1 MATNGDSGN
10 VIVATSLLTG
20 NQVHAIGGGGTR
32 YITVSSHGASAA
44 KHSTAAQNVILT
56 AQSPHGSPVILQS
69 PSRGGTAQ
77 VFHTYTSLGTSSSAG
92 AATVAGAGIKRERDG
107 DLHEGYVEKWKLKMF
122 FFNLIMQVKRARVS
136 TPSSIHGHPSI
147 SAGGSGGGSSSRGGT
162 GAAGGKGLRHFSMK
176 VCEEVRKRGKT
187 TYNEVADALV
197 NEFSERGSGAAGSG
211 TAAAGSGG
219 AGGGGGSNGGGSNG
233 NGGGA
238 SSVVTADIS
247 ANGAGAGYDQKNIRR
262 RVYDAL
268 NVLMAMGIIEKKHKE
283 IHWLGLPTNSA
294 QECKKLEA
302 EKRERL
308 SRISLKTQQLYDLIL
323 QHIAYKSLVE
333 RNKASA
339 SANSPACV
347 PNSTI
352 ALPFIIINTGR
363 QTVIDCQISA
373 DKREY
378 LFNFDNAFE
387 IHDDIEVLKRM
398 GLALELERGTA
409 TPEAVRQA
417 KAMLPRSLQ
426 PFVEQ
431 LARSRDQLPPD
442 MMRLTK
448 ASLNPM
454 SASDEAVISILP
466 SPSSEENYS
475 EDDQY
480 EN

>member
-1 MATNGDSGN
+1 MAANGDSGN

-32 YITVSSHGASAA
+32 YITVSSHGASGA
-44 KHSTAAQNVILT
+44 KHSPAAQSVILT

-77 VFHTYTSLGTSSSAG
+77 VFHTYTSLGNSSSAG
-92 AATVAGAGIKRERDG
+92 TATVAGTGIKRERDG
-107 DLHEGYVEKWKLKMF
+107 DLHEGYVE
-122 FFNLIMQVKRARVS
+122 VKRARVS
-136 TPSSIHGHPSI
+136 APSSFHSHHSSI
-147 SAGGSGGGSSSRGGT
+147 ASSASGGGGSGGRGG
-162 GAAGGKGLRHFSMK
+162 GSAGGKGLRHFSMK

-211 TAAAGSGG
+211 SATAGGGAGGAGGCSSSSGGGGGNNNNNHGGSGSGG
-219 AGGGGGSNGGGSNG
+219 A
-233 NGGGA
+233 
-238 SSVVTADIS
+238 SSAAAAADVS

-308 SRISLKTQQLYDLIL
+308 SRISHKTQQLYDLIL

-333 RNKASA
+333 RNKMSA
-339 SANSPACV
+339 SVTSPACV

-352 ALPFIIINTGR
+352 ALPFIIINTSR

-409 TPEAVRQA
+409 SPEAVRQA